1 MTAAF
6 HAPYRCQHRP
16 RREPRLAAFGGD
28 VRVDATSPGWLQR
41 IVYWCAVE
49 LQLDEGFDFPQWSE
63 DGPPWMW
70 ANERDMH
77 ALVLVESGSIAV
89 GAVAFL
95 QTDWPY
101 CEPGWLMMFAWI
113 SGEWR
118 RRGVMTRRWLSWRKT
133 YGNFTLSSPLSS
145 EMRAFVGKMN
155 VALDGAF
162 SPTVTLEEA

>member
-6 HAPYRCQHRP
+6 RAGPRP
-16 RREPRLAAFGGD
+16 EPRLAAFGGD
-28 VRVDATSPGWLQR
+28 VRVDAKSPKWLQR
-41 IVYWCAVE
+41 IVYQCAVG
-49 LQLDEGFDFPQWSE
+49 LQRDEGYDFPQWGE
-63 DGPPWMW
+63 EGPPRMW

-113 SGEWR
+113 SDQWR
-118 RRGVMTRRWLSWRKT
+118 RRGVMTRRWLSWRKI

-145 EMRAFVGKMN
+145 EMRAFVSKMN
-155 VALDGAF
+155 AALDGVF